1 MILGNYTLCVKYIFR
16 SISVHSYMFFSYLC
30 TGSDNRTSTT
40 MAGKV
45 KDMSLIKQVL
55 QLKQL
60 GESNRGISRK
70 LSINKETVNSYVK
83 TMRANGW
90 IINDLLRKEDP
101 ELERLFHAGSPAYS
115 DPRMTDF
122 LSRLPY
128 FREQLTNPKLHVTR
142 QLLYEEYIKCYPNGY
157 GKSQFYF
164 HLKQN
169 LVAQKDCTAVLTG
182 TYNPGEKLMVDFA
195 GDKLNYVDP
204 ETGEIIKVEVFVAC
218 MPYSDYTYAICVPS
232 QKTEDFLHALGKALE
247 FYGGVPRIV
256 VPDNLKAAVIKA
268 DKYEPVLNKAM
279 DDMGNHYGFVTIPC
293 QPVKPTQKAKVE
305 NQVQIIYHRIYA
317 RLRNRQFFS
326 LEELN
331 AAVSE
336 FLACH
341 NQTRMQQRPYTR
353 EEHFHAVEKPELLP
367 LPATPYQM
375 KRYAEVTVQQNGHV
389 YLSCDKHYYSVPY
402 TLIGCKA
409 KMIFTSTLVK
419 VYVKGELVATHRCDR
434 SFGYTSVEEHLAS
447 NTLAFTK
454 RSASY
459 YKDRARSVSD
469 ALLALFDSMFAGSN
483 GSCPPEYYYKTCD
496 MMLRL
501 QRSYP
506 EDIFEEAC
514 EICLENRLFTGKR
527 LENVLKTVHQSH
539 QIRESAA
546 VPEPTGHANMRGTIF
561 FQ

>member
-1 MILGNYTLCVKYIFR
+1 
-16 SISVHSYMFFSYLC
+16 
-30 TGSDNRTSTT
+30 
-40 MAGKV
+40 MAGTII
-45 KDMSLIKQVL
+45 DMSKIKQL
-55 QLKQL
+55 LHLKKA
-60 GESNRGISRK
+60 GVSNRQIAKDLKISRDKANEYVNRAESDPLGIDGLLK
-70 LSINKETVNSYVK
+70 L
-83 TMRANGW
+83 
-90 IINDLLRKEDP
+90 DDP
-101 ELERLFHAGSPAYS
+101 VLEKRFHPGNPAYT
-115 DPRMTDF
+115 DERMETFLELLPDF
-122 LSRLPY
+122 V
-128 FREQLTNPKLHVTR
+128 EQLSHKHVTR
-142 QLLYEEYIKCYPNGY
+142 QLVWEDYKRLHPDGYE
-157 GKSQFYF
+157 KSQFYF
-164 HLKQN
+164 HLAQN
-169 LVAQKDCTAVLTG
+169 LKAQKTPTSALPHD
-182 TYNPGEKLMVDFA
+182 PGKELFVDFA
-195 GDKLNYVDP
+195 GDTLGYVNV
-204 ETGEIIKVEVFVAC
+204 ETGELIKVQTFVSTMAC
-218 MPYSDYTYAICVPS
+218 TDYTFALCVPS

-419 VYVKGELVATHRCDR
+419 VYVKGELVATHRRDR
-434 SFGYTSVEEHLAS
+434 SFGYTSMDEHLAS

-527 LENVLKTVHQSH
+527 LENVLKTVQQSH